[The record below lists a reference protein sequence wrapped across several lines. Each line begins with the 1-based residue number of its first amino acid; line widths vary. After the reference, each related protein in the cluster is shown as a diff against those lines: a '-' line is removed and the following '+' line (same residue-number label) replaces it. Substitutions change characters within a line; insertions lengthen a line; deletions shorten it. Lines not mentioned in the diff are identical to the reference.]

1 MGYQTSYALCLK
13 EGDEQ
18 RYEQFLGR
26 LAEVAGD
33 NEIKDEFFTAKWYD
47 AEADLAKV
55 SAEYPDLLV
64 DVEAEGEGGADDVW
78 RMRCRAGKVQTCDGH
93 VVYDPYDDE
102 FLSEK
107 ERAEKALK
115 TAEEYKPAPVPEK
128 PASELLKQ
136 VRGSLRDSILAII
149 AKRGILQ
156 PDGSMR
162 LPVHRPD
169 GDNVGVMAPEGS
181 DMGEHLFADVD
192 TALESDG
199 ALIVE
204 TADGRFDWDE
214 LYTDDLEALLKHLS
228 GMNDEDYQEAREY
241 AGEDE

>member
-1 MGYQTSYALCLK
+1 MKY
-13 EGDEQ
+13 
-18 RYEQFLGR
+18 
-26 LAEVAGD
+26 
-33 NEIKDEFFTAKWYD
+33 ID
-47 AEADLAKV
+47 AEKLIERLEEMKRF
-55 SAEYPDLLV
+55 EY
-64 DVEAEGEGGADDVW
+64 ENCGGVNSKTGALQE
-78 RMRCRAGKVQTCDGH
+78 VQ
-93 VVYDPYDDE
+93 E
-102 FLSEK
+102 LIASLQQEQ
-107 ERAEKALK
+107 
-115 TAEEYKPAPVPEK
+115 

-162 LPVHRPD
+162 LPMYRPD
-169 GDNVGVMAPEGS
+169 GDNVGVMAPEGN
-181 DMGEHLFADVD
+181 DMGRHLFADVD

-204 TADGRFDWDE
+204 TIAGGFDWDE
-214 LYTDDLEALLKHLS
+214 LYTDDLEALLEHLS